1 MISKPVL
8 TIALTTLVALNLA
21 GCATRPDNL
30 DLSLERPTVSGLF
43 KVALEPPQT
52 LPAINQ
58 IHSWTVKVSDA
69 SGEPVHNAIFAVGG
83 GMPQHGHG
91 LPTKPRITR
100 EIESGTYQL
109 DGMKFS
115 MPGWW
120 EIKLDI
126 QAPIGADT
134 VTFNT
139 VVETRHKA

>member
-1 MISKPVL
+1 MTSKLAL
-8 TIALTTLVALNLA
+8 TIGLTTIVALNLA

-30 DLSLERPTVSGLF
+30 DLSLERPTVAGLY
-43 KVALEPPQT
+43 KVALEPPQA

-58 IHSWTVKVSDA
+58 IHAWTVKVSDA
-69 SGEPVHNAIFAVGG
+69 AGKPVHDAIFAVGG

-91 LPTKPRITR
+91 LPTNPRITR
-100 EIESGTYQL
+100 EIESGTYRL

-126 QAPIGADT
+126 QAPIGADSI
-134 VTFNT
+134 TFNT
-139 VVETRHKA
+139 VVETPHKS